1 MTDRP
6 KLIYL
11 ARRHPALSRVDFPAR
26 WRRHG
31 RLGMSLPRWRNI
43 WRYTQCDALPWTSA
57 PLRVAAECDGVG
69 LVWYRSAQ
77 ARAQHVDDADRA
89 IMAQDELETFDRPVR
104 AASFLAREIV
114 LEPPRFDGITVFCL
128 LFPHSNAPLDAT
140 LSFVA
145 GQRSE
150 RLHRALRGVDSPAG
164 YTLNLPYDNGA
175 GGITSGLGCIAID
188 EISIDSL
195 ASAEQLSS
203 SLAGALDADRSLGIE
218 RIEVVLA
225 KKLLL
230 YQASEPQ
237 SVAPGAV
244 Q

>member
-11 ARRHPALSRVDFPAR
+11 ARRHPALSRLDFPAR

-31 RLGMSLPRWRNI
+31 RLGMRLPRWRNI
-43 WRYTQCDALPWTSA
+43 WRYMQCDALLWAGTSL
-57 PLRVAAECDGVG
+57 PVAADCDGVG
-69 LVWYRSAQ
+69 LVWYRSAE

-104 AASFLAREIV
+104 AAAFLAREIV
-114 LEPPRFDGITVFCL
+114 LEPPRDDGITVFCL
-128 LFPHSNAPLDAT
+128 LFPHSNAPLDAA

-150 RLHRALRGVDSPAG
+150 RLHRALRGVGSPAG
-164 YTLNLPYDNGA
+164 YTLNLPYDDGA
-175 GGITSGLGCIAID
+175 GAITSGLGCIAID
-188 EISIDSL
+188 EVSFDSL
-195 ASAEQLSS
+195 ASAERLSP
-203 SLAGALDADRSLGIE
+203 SLAAALEADRPLGIE
-218 RIEVVLA
+218 RVEVVLA
-225 KKLLL
+225 RKLLL
-230 YQASEPQ
+230 YQASEAQ
-237 SVAPGAV
+237 SAAPGAF

>member
-11 ARRHPALSRVDFPAR
+11 ARRHPALSRADFPAR

-43 WRYTQCDALPWTSA
+43 WRYMQCDALPWASA
-57 PLRVAAECDGVG
+57 PLPLAADCDGVG
-69 LVWYRSAQ
+69 LVWYRSAE

-104 AASFLAREIV
+104 SAAFLAREIV
-114 LEPPRFDGITVFCL
+114 LEPPRDDGITVFCL
-128 LFPHSNAPLDAT
+128 LYRHPNAPLDSA
-140 LSFVA
+140 SSIVA
-145 GQRSE
+145 EQRGE
-150 RLHRALRGVDSPAG
+150 RLRRALRGAGSPAG
-164 YTLNLPYDNGA
+164 YTLNLPYDGGA
-175 GGITSGLGCIAID
+175 GGISTGLGCIAID
-188 EISIDSL
+188 ELSFDSL
-195 ASAEQLSS
+195 ASAERLSP
-203 SLAGALDADRSLGIE
+203 SLAADKPLGIE
-218 RIEVVLA
+218 RVEVVLA

-230 YQASEPQ
+230 YQASEPR
-237 SVAPGAV
+237 SVAPGAL